1 MNDTIAY
8 KNINEGAAGFTAHY
22 LGRRDTRREQIQ
34 TNPPLTQSKRN

>member
-22 LGRRDTRREQIQ
+22 LGRRDTMREQ